1 MKRKQFIITLIT
13 ASFFLFYSGVIN
25 CSVPALAEQT
35 LSAEEIRNLIFGN
48 TVEAHSN
55 IDMVGF
61 KAFFRKNGT
70 AVSVN
75 DRGNLSEGSWRINE
89 AGEHC
94 MKWENKE
101 ETCASIIA
109 VGDGTYKSIEKG
121 EVRSIWKKVLSG
133 DAL

>member
-1 MKRKQFIITLIT
+1 MKREQIIILIA
-13 ASFFLFYSGVIN
+13 ASIFFFYRGVIN
-25 CSVPALAEQT
+25 STAPALAEQT

-61 KAFFRKNGT
+61 KAFFKKNGT

-101 ETCASIIA
+101 EACASIIV
-109 VGDGTYKSIEKG
+109 VGDGTYKSVEKG
-121 EVRSIWKKVLSG
+121 EVRTIWKKVLSG